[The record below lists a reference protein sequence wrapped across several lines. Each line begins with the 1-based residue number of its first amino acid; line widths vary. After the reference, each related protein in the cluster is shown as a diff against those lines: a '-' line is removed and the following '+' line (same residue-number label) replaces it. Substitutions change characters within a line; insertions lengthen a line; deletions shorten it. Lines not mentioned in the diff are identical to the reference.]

1 VPNSYRSVL
10 LVDDD
15 RLILDLYAIALRNH
29 GYTVHTASD
38 AASARAIAEATSPTL
53 VCVDGRLNSAS
64 GKDLATELHD
74 SGYQVVIF
82 TNDQALYDRPPR
94 GVTNRLIKVNTP
106 PQELGP
112 HLDRVL
118 AGHPVP

>member
-1 VPNSYRSVL
+1 MTQRSVL

-15 RLILDLYAIALRNH
+15 RLILDLYGIALRQH

-38 AASARAIAEATSPTL
+38 ATSARAIADATTPEL
-53 VCVDGRLNSAS
+53 VCVDGRLATSS
-64 GKDLATELHD
+64 GVDLATELAGI
-74 SGYQVVIF
+74 GYEVVIF
-82 TNDQALYDRPPR
+82 TNDQALYDRPPT
-94 GVTNRLIKVNTP
+94 GVTNRLIKVNTS
-106 PQELGP
+106 PQDLGI